1 MRYEQKDEKDAET
14 RLRDMLTVINESF
27 NNNFINF
34 TNDLSYK
41 SNVSNFMP
49 TKVWVF
55 MVDEE

>member
-1 MRYEQKDEKDAET
+1 
-14 RLRDMLTVINESF
+14 MLTVINESF

-41 SNVSNFMP
+41 STMSNVMP
-49 TKVWVF
+49 TKVWVV

>member
-1 MRYEQKDEKDAET
+1 MKISTNDQMRYEQKDEKDTET

-41 SNVSNFMP
+41 LNMSNIMP
-49 TKVWVF
+49 TKV
-55 MVDEE
+55 